1 MKPAKINCL
10 TNNFFSHIINSAN
23 KKGGIM
29 LLKLSKFL
37 SSDAISLKVNENC
50 VIDDEDFLEKTR
62 LKKNVLLNGE
72 IFKIDNSIIFTGTIN
87 YTFTAECARCLKEF
101 DNTIETKFQAV
112 IVQKEDKES
121 DEIQF
126 VITDGNVE
134 TDDTIKQL
142 IYLSMPMKLLCNK
155 DCKGICP
162 NCGVNL
168 NNQKCQCENSLT
180 DSRFDKL
187 KDLLK

>member
-1 MKPAKINCL
+1 L

-37 SSDAISLKVNENC
+37 SSDAISLKVDEKF

-62 LKKNVLLNGE
+62 LKNNVLLNGE
-72 IFKIDNSIIFTGTIN
+72 IFKIDDSIIFTGTIN
-87 YTFTAECARCLKEF
+87 YTFTAECARCLNEF
-101 DNTIETKFQAV
+101 DNTVESKFQAV
-112 IVQKEDKES
+112 IVRKEDKES

-142 IYLSMPMKLLCNK
+142 VYLSMPMKLLCSK

-168 NNQKCQCENSLT
+168 NNQKCQCENNLT
-180 DSRFDKL
+180 DPRFDKL
-187 KDLLK
+187 KDLLKN

>member
-1 MKPAKINCL
+1 
-10 TNNFFSHIINSAN
+10 
-23 KKGGIM
+23 M
-29 LLKLSKFL
+29 LLKINKFL
-37 SSDAISLKVNENC
+37 SSDAISLKVNENF

-62 LKKNVLLNGE
+62 LNKIVLLNGE
-72 IFKIDNSIIFTGTIN
+72 IFKIDDNLMFSGTVN
-87 YTFTAECARCLKEF
+87 YTFTGECARCLKEF

-112 IVQKEDKES
+112 IVKKEDKES

-126 VITDGNVE
+126 VIADGNVQMDE
-134 TDDTIKQL
+134 TIKQL

-168 NNQKCQCENSLT
+168 NYEKCQCENNLT
-180 DSRFDKL
+180 DPRLEKL
-187 KDLLK
+187 KDLLKN